1 MTLPQ
6 QPIPQ
11 LLDLDLVF
19 VEGGTFKMGAEE
31 EDQEAYDWEKP
42 NHEVVVPSFYMG
54 KYPVTQRLWKAVM
67 GGEEEVS
74 YFEGDKR
81 PRTNVSWD
89 EAKQFIEKLNA
100 LSEVQAYIKQL
111 DPPGVIFRLP
121 SEAEWEFAARG
132 GTKSRGFRYAGSD
145 KLKEVGW
152 YDENSYGETK
162 PVGLKFPNELGIYD
176 MSGNVW
182 EWCEDNWHFGYEG
195 APDDGKAWIHSP
207 DRGDNRVFRGGGY
220 FFNPRSC
227 RCSYRNSHAPGL
239 RVNLLGFRLVLS
251 PQ

>member
-81 PRTNVSWD
+81 PKTNVSWD
-89 EAKQFIEKLNA
+89 EAKQFMEKLNA
-100 LSEVQAYIKQL
+100 LSEVQAYIKEL
-111 DPPGVIFRLP
+111 EPPGVIFRLP
-121 SEAEWEFAARG
+121 TEAEWEFAARG

-145 KLKEVGW
+145 KLDEVGW
-152 YDENSYGETK
+152 YDENSYNENK
-162 PVGLKFPNELGIYD
+162 AVGLKLPNELGLYD

-182 EWCEDNWHFGYEG
+182 EWCEDDWHDNYKG
-195 APDDGKAWIHSP
+195 APEDGSAWINSP
-207 DRGDNRVFRGGGY
+207 ERGHARVFRGGGY
-220 FFNPRSC
+220 FRYRQDC
-227 RCSYRNSHAPGL
+227 RCSYRYYFSPGNCSL
-239 RVNLLGFRLVLS
+239 IISFRLALS
-251 PQ
+251 LQ